1 MSHSVMEVAAALK
14 SQQEND
20 NKNSFRVSALYNNK
34 KNLNSG
40 TKNISNSLGNNKA
53 LSNILLQWSKF

>member
-1 MSHSVMEVAAALK
+1 MSHSVMEAAGALR

-40 TKNISNSLGNNKA
+40 TQNISNSLGNNKA
-53 LSNILLQWSKF
+53 LSNILLQRSKF

>member
-1 MSHSVMEVAAALK
+1 MSHSVMEATGALR

-34 KNLNSG
+34 KKLNSG
-40 TKNISNSLGNNKA
+40 TKNISNALGNNKA
-53 LSNILLQWSKF
+53 LSNILLQRSKF